1 MKSVKSIS
9 WSSFGGLFYSFIPQS
24 EIHYGEEC
32 PLNYTRLY
40 PGATPEK
47 VNNKPL
53 RLGKWRGK
61 NYEIKQSKEMV

>member
-1 MKSVKSIS
+1 MSKVFPGALLEVCFIL
-9 WSSFGGLFYSFIPQS
+9 SSPQS

-40 PGATPEK
+40 PGGTPEK